1 MHHPERCAQLSA
13 IMSCPWPT
21 ADWQPVCDL
30 WHPDGVLNAHD
41 GLRASSS
48 GPTCTAIAD
57 TRLELAPAVPVAA
70 CISCSALLAQQL
82 HMTAPLSAV
91 TARLLLFL
99 SCRAACRGGP
109 RMQRFLCSAARQPRY
124 AAQTDPK
131 GCTCRAACTLDVRE
145 GTQRHVALA
154 KLVSPPPAV
163 SLAAPAANGP
173 GQRPRARFVPAGC
186 LAVTT
191 RLFEAVPLA

>member
-1 MHHPERCAQLSA
+1 MHHAERCAQLSA

-30 WHPDGVLNAHD
+30 WHPDGALNAHD
-41 GLRASSS
+41 GLWASSS
-48 GPTCTAIAD
+48 GPTCTATAD

-70 CISCSALLAQQL
+70 CISSSALLAQQL
-82 HMTAPLSAV
+82 HMTAPLFAI

-99 SCRAACRGGP
+99 ACRAACRGGP

-124 AAQTDPK
+124 ADQTDPK

-145 GTQRHVALA
+145 GTQRDVALA
-154 KLVSPPPAV
+154 KLVSPAV
-163 SLAAPAANGP
+163 PAANG
-173 GQRPRARFVPAGC
+173 QRPRGPFVPAGC
-186 LAVTT
+186 LAVAT
-191 RLFEAVPLA
+191 RLFETVPLV

>member
-1 MHHPERCAQLSA
+1 MLPVCSADRACKSYRRVPRVAISGLHASCRALCAIIA

-70 CISCSALLAQQL
+70 CISSSALLAQQL
-82 HMTAPLSAV
+82 HMTAPLFAIM
-91 TARLLLFL
+91 ARLLLFL
-99 SCRAACRGGP
+99 ACRATSPGSYPDAVLLACQQPPEPSGSPGSPQWMHLPSRVCPRRARGHTRGTSRRP
-109 RMQRFLCSAARQPRY
+109 RGRLKFS
-124 AAQTDPK
+124 
-131 GCTCRAACTLDVRE
+131 
-145 GTQRHVALA
+145 
-154 KLVSPPPAV
+154 AV
-163 SLAAPAANGP
+163 SWRAPL
-173 GQRPRARFVPAGC
+173 Q
-186 LAVTT
+186 
-191 RLFEAVPLA
+191 